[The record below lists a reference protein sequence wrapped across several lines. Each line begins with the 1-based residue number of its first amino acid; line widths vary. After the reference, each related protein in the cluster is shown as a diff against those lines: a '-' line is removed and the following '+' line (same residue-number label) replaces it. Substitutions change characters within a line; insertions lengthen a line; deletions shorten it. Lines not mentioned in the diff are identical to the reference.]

1 MFFVTFVLTSRAMA
15 RAKSKSFRATLERLD
30 SNLGW
35 VIIRIPFD
43 VKKTWGGSR
52 IKVRGQVNGATFRT
66 SLFPQ
71 KDGSH
76 FLLVNKKLQK
86 EACIV
91 TGSTAEFHLE
101 PDTEP
106 RVATMAPELERIFM
120 QSKRM
125 RAWFD
130 ELSYSYR
137 KWISEWIMQPK
148 SAESRRRRADQI
160 AERLME
166 TMEAEQELPP
176 LIQSALTNNPQ
187 AREGWQ
193 RMTRIQRRGE
203 LFGIFYYRTPEAR
216 VRRLQKTLQAAVNV
230 AKRELGETEL

>member
-1 MFFVTFVLTSRAMA
+1 MGMA
-15 RAKSKSFRATLERLD
+15 RAKSKSFRATLERLR
-30 SNLGW
+30 SGLGW

-43 VKKTWGGSR
+43 VKRTWGGSR

-66 SLFPQ
+66 SLFSQ

-86 EACIV
+86 EARIV

-106 RVATMAPELERIFM
+106 RIVTVPSELERILK

-125 RAWFD
+125 KAWFD
-130 ELSYSYR
+130 DLSYSFR
-137 KWISEWIMQPK
+137 KEMSRWIADPK
-148 SAESRRRRADQI
+148 SGESRKRRAEQI

-166 TMEAEQELPP
+166 TMEAERELPP
-176 LIQSALTNNPQ
+176 LIQSALANNGM

-193 RMTRIQRRGE
+193 RMTPIQRRHQ
-203 LFGIFYYRTPEAR
+203 LFAVFYYRTPEAR
-216 VRRLQKTLQAAVNV
+216 MRRLEKVLQMAVEV
-230 AKRELGETEL
+230 AKRELKRD